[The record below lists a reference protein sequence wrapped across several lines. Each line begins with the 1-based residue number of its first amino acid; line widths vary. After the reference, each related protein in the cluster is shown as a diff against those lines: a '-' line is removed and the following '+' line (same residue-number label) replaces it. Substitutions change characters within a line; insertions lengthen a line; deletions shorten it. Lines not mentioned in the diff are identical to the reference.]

1 MLHYLIYISRTS
13 QSWSQQELLKL
24 LEVSWSRNKLRNISG
39 MLVFLGDRFIQ
50 LLEGTKEDVLN
61 TLAKIEQDSRHA
73 DVNILLEGSH
83 EERIFKSWSMGFKQI
98 DLTDFE
104 KITGFRDPT
113 DFFADD
119 HINNHS
125 HPALIFLKLFYDK
138 NYRDFIDQKLT

>member
-24 LEVSWSRNKLRNISG
+24 LEVSWGRNKLRNISG

-50 LLEGTKEDVLN
+50 LLEGTKEDVLS

-83 EERIFKSWSMGFKQI
+83 EERIFKSWSMGFKHI